1 MKLLQEIT
9 VPQES
14 VNDQSLIV
22 LELFFKSG
30 DKVEKGALIAELET
44 SKTTVSVE
52 ADMNGYVQY
61 FCQAGDDLKVN
72 AIIAKIFDEVPDVTE
87 LRIEKKSVA
96 EIPSASPSRVL
107 VEQTIFSAKALQLMA
122 SARIEK
128 NAFKGKDFV
137 NAADV
142 KKYLGE
148 DTSQAKVVASPTT
161 RLAAPIFSDDISKV
175 EIKKISSQKNKEIE
189 YLSSVQSAGLV
200 SVINTIVE
208 LEGVTDYLNNHLQ
221 YFKNSL
227 LPVILYE
234 TSRLLQKYPAFN
246 GYFNNGTIAFY
257 KEVHIGFAVDIDKGL
272 KVLKI
277 PNTNS
282 KSIKEIEDEIFKL
295 STDYIDEKL
304 KTESLIDVTF
314 TVTDLSGEGVF
325 SFSPLIN
332 MKNAAILGI
341 SSIDSKLNRCL
352 LSLAFDHRVTEGKA
366 AAVFLADLKTRIES
380 YRSQSTDEAYRIQKL
395 SSIKC
400 FKCFKKLSEDIGDVG
415 FAKCI
420 NPQGEEA
427 YICQTCLKGF

>member
-52 ADMNGYVQY
+52 SDVDGYVQY

-72 AIIAKIFDEVPDVTE
+72 AIIAKIFDQVPDLKE
-87 LRIEKKSVA
+87 LRIEKKPVA
-96 EIPSASPSRVL
+96 EMLSASHVF
-107 VEQTIFSAKALQLMA
+107 VEQTIFSTKALQLMA

-128 NAFKGKDFV
+128 SAFKGKDFV
-137 NAADV
+137 NGADV

-148 DTSQAKVVASPTT
+148 DTSQAKIVASPTT
-161 RLAAPIFSDDISKV
+161 RLATPIFLDDISKV
-175 EIKKISSQKNKEIE
+175 EIKKISSQKSKEIE
-189 YLSSVQSAGLV
+189 YLSSVQSAGLM
-200 SVINTIVE
+200 SVINTMVE
-208 LEGVTDYLNNHLQ
+208 LEGVTDYLNNHLR

-246 GYFNNGTIAFY
+246 GYFNNGTIAYY

-272 KVLKI
+272 KVLKVAH
-277 PNTNS
+277 TNS

-304 KTESLIDVTF
+304 RTESLIDVTF

-366 AAVFLADLKTRIES
+366 AAVFLADLKARIES

-420 NPQGEEA
+420 NPQGKEA
-427 YICQTCLKGF
+427 YICQSCLKGF

>member
-1 MKLLQEIT
+1 
-9 VPQES
+9 V
-14 VNDQSLIV
+14 
-22 LELFFKSG
+22 
-30 DKVEKGALIAELET
+30 
-44 SKTTVSVE
+44 
-52 ADMNGYVQY
+52 
-61 FCQAGDDLKVN
+61 
-72 AIIAKIFDEVPDVTE
+72 
-87 LRIEKKSVA
+87 
-96 EIPSASPSRVL
+96 
-107 VEQTIFSAKALQLMA
+107 
-122 SARIEK
+122 K
-128 NAFKGKDFV
+128 N
-137 NAADV
+137 
-142 KKYLGE
+142 YLGE
-148 DTSQAKVVASPTT
+148 GIPLTKIVNTSSVRVASPV
-161 RLAAPIFSDDISKV
+161 LSEDISKV
-175 EIKKISSQKNKEIE
+175 EIKKITSQKNKEIE
-189 YLSSVQSAGLV
+189 YLSSVQSTGLV
-200 SVINTIVE
+200 SVINTMVD

-227 LPVILYE
+227 LPVVLYE
-234 TSRLLQKYPAFN
+234 TARLLKKYPVFN
-246 GYFNNGTIAFY
+246 GYFNNGTIASY
-257 KEVHIGFAVDIDKGL
+257 KEVHIGFAVDIDRGL

-277 PNTNS
+277 LNTNS

-304 KTESLIDVTF
+304 KPESLIDVTF

-366 AAVFLADLKTRIES
+366 ASVFLADLKTRIES
-380 YRSQSTDEAYRIQKL
+380 YRLQSADEAYRIQKL

-420 NPQGEEA
+420 NPSGEEA